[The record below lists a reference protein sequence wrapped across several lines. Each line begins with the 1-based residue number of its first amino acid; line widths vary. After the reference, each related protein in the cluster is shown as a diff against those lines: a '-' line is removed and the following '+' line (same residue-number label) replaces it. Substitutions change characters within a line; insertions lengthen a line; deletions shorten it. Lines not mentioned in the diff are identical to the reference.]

1 MTLVVILFMAGVL
14 LIAAGGFLPGGV
26 LGVIGGAAMVGG
38 VFASYSE
45 FGSFGAVI
53 SSSIAF
59 VLIIFA
65 LFFEFKILPKTSI
78 GKRLFLNKTIKGVSN
93 YSKASDEVVGQV
105 GKTVTALGPTGFVLL
120 DGVKL
125 EAASK
130 SGFIEKNEQV
140 KVTGKDNFRIIV
152 SKI

>member
-1 MTLVVILFMAGVL
+1 
-14 LIAAGGFLPGGV
+14 
-26 LGVIGGAAMVGG
+26 
-38 VFASYSE
+38 
-45 FGSFGAVI
+45 
-53 SSSIAF
+53 
-59 VLIIFA
+59 
-65 LFFEFKILPKTSI
+65 
-78 GKRLFLNKTIKGVSN
+78 LFLNKTIKGVSN

-140 KVTGKDNFRIIV
+140 KVTGNDNFRIIV